1 MNSFSKDLQIRKKK
15 CFLHVRFLLYNNVN
29 IYCALIFL
37 PVMKMDVDIRSNYS
51 MSGNKHYL
59 N

>member
-29 IYCALIFL
+29 IYCALIFFL

-51 MSGNKHYL
+51 MS
-59 N
+59 